1 MTLASFAFLSLN
13 GLTLAALLFLMAS
26 GLTLAFGLM
35 RVVNLAHGAF
45 YMLGGY
51 VGVAV
56 VDRTG
61 SLLAGI
67 GAGMLAG
74 LLAGVAMERLLLARV
89 RGIEL
94 SEALLTIAI
103 GMVVADGLLAAF
115 GGHPKSLA
123 VPESLRGR
131 VDLGFVQY
139 PGFRLGILVA
149 AVAVG
154 TGLALLLTQTRLGAA
169 IRAGVDDRETA
180 ESQGINVG
188 GLFSIVFALASLLAG
203 AAGVAGASY
212 FALAQDTG
220 VRVLMLSLVVIIIGG
235 LGSLAGAAA
244 GAVITGLVTSFANA
258 FAPQFALFVLF
269 APLAVVLAIRPQ
281 GLFGRSAP

>member
-1 MTLASFAFLSLN
+1 MTLTSFAFLGLN
-13 GLTLAALLFLMAS
+13 GLTLAALLFIMAS

-45 YMLGGY
+45 FMLGGY
-51 VGVAV
+51 VGVAI

-61 SLLAGI
+61 SLLLGLA
-67 GAGMLAG
+67 AGMAAG
-74 LLAGVAMERLLLARV
+74 LVAGVAMERLLLSRV
-89 RGIEL
+89 HGIEL

-103 GMVVADGLLAAF
+103 GMVIADGLLAAF

-123 VPESLRGR
+123 VPDALRGR

-139 PGFRLGILVA
+139 PGFRLGILA
-149 AVAVG
+149 AAIAVG
-154 TGLALLLTQTRLGAA
+154 AGLGLLLTRTRLGAA

-188 GLFSIVFALASLLAG
+188 ALFGIVFAMASLLAG
-203 AAGVAGASY
+203 AAGVVGASY
-212 FALAQDTG
+212 LALAQDTG

-269 APLAVVLAIRPQ
+269 APLAIVLAVRPQ
-281 GLFGRSAP
+281 GLFGRTAP

>member
-1 MTLASFAFLSLN
+1 MTLTSFAFLSLN
-13 GLTLAALLFLMAS
+13 GLTLAALLFIMAS

-35 RVVNLAHGAF
+35 RVVNLAHGAL

-56 VDRTG
+56 VDQTG
-61 SLLAGI
+61 SMLAGL
-67 GAGMLAG
+67 GAGMVAG

-103 GMVVADGLLAAF
+103 GMVIADGLLAVF

-123 VPESLRGR
+123 VPETLRGR
-131 VDLGFVQY
+131 IDLGFMQY
-139 PGFRLGILVA
+139 PGFRLGILLLA
-149 AVAVG
+149 GAVG
-154 TGLALLLTQTRLGAA
+154 AGLGLLLTRTRLGAA

-188 GLFSIVFALASLLAG
+188 ALFGIVFALASVLAG
-203 AAGVAGASY
+203 AAGVVGASY
-212 FALAQDTG
+212 LALAQDTG

-269 APLAVVLAIRPQ
+269 APLAIVLAVRPQ
-281 GLFGRSAP
+281 GLFGRTAP

>member
-1 MTLASFAFLSLN
+1 MTMTSFAFLSLN
-13 GLTLAALLFLMAS
+13 GLTLAALLFIMAS

-51 VGVAV
+51 VGVAI

-61 SLLAGI
+61 SLLVGLV
-67 GAGMLAG
+67 AGMAAG
-74 LLAGVAMERLLLARV
+74 LLAGLAMERLLLARV

-103 GMVVADGLLAAF
+103 GMVIADGLLAAF

-123 VPESLRGR
+123 VPEALRGR
-131 VDLGFVQY
+131 IDLGFVQY
-139 PGFRLGILVA
+139 PRFRLLILLS
-149 AVAVG
+149 AVG
-154 TGLALLLTQTRLGAA
+154 VAGGLGLLLTRTRLGAA

-188 GLFSIVFALASLLAG
+188 ALFGVVFALASVLAG
-203 AAGVAGASY
+203 AAGVVGASY
-212 FALAQDTG
+212 LALAQDTG

-235 LGSLAGAAA
+235 LGSLMGAAA

-269 APLAVVLAIRPQ
+269 APLAIVLALRPQ
-281 GLFGRSAP
+281 GLFGRTAP

>member
-1 MTLASFAFLSLN
+1 MTMTSFAFLSLN
-13 GLTLAALLFLMAS
+13 GLTLAALLFIMAS

-51 VGVAV
+51 VGVAI

-61 SLLAGI
+61 SLLVGLV
-67 GAGMLAG
+67 AGMAAG
-74 LLAGVAMERLLLARV
+74 LLAGLTMERLLLARV

-103 GMVVADGLLAAF
+103 GMVIADGLLAAF

-123 VPESLRGR
+123 VPEALRGR
-131 VDLGFVQY
+131 IDLGFVQY
-139 PGFRLGILVA
+139 PGFRLLILLS
-149 AVAVG
+149 AVG
-154 TGLALLLTQTRLGAA
+154 VAGGLGLLLTRTRLGAA

-188 GLFSIVFALASLLAG
+188 ALFGVVFALASVLAG
-203 AAGVAGASY
+203 AAGVVGASY
-212 FALAQDTG
+212 LALAQDTG

-235 LGSLAGAAA
+235 LGSLMGAAA

-269 APLAVVLAIRPQ
+269 APLAIVLALRPQ
-281 GLFGRSAP
+281 GLFGRTAP

>member
-1 MTLASFAFLSLN
+1 MTLTSFAFLSLN
-13 GLTLAALLFLMAS
+13 GLTLAALLFIMAS

-51 VGVAV
+51 VGVAI

-61 SLLAGI
+61 SLLAGL
-67 GAGMLAG
+67 GSGMVAG

-103 GMVVADGLLAAF
+103 GMVIADGLLAAF

-123 VPESLRGR
+123 VPEALRGR

-139 PGFRLGILVA
+139 PGFRLGILLSA
-149 AVAVG
+149 LAVG
-154 TGLALLLTQTRLGAA
+154 AGLGLLLTRTRLGAA

-188 GLFSIVFALASLLAG
+188 ALFGIVFALASVLAG
-203 AAGVAGASY
+203 AAGVVGASY
-212 FALAQDTG
+212 LALAQDTG

-269 APLAVVLAIRPQ
+269 APLAMVLAIRPQ
-281 GLFGRSAP
+281 GLFGRTAP

>member
-1 MTLASFAFLSLN
+1 
-13 GLTLAALLFLMAS
+13 
-26 GLTLAFGLM
+26 
-35 RVVNLAHGAF
+35 
-45 YMLGGY
+45 
-51 VGVAV
+51 
-56 VDRTG
+56 
-61 SLLAGI
+61 
-67 GAGMLAG
+67 
-74 LLAGVAMERLLLARV
+74 MERLLLTRV

-103 GMVVADGLLAAF
+103 GMIIADGLLAVF

-123 VPESLRGR
+123 VPEILRGR

-139 PGFRLGILVA
+139 PGFRLLILLSA
-149 AVAVG
+149 IAVG
-154 TGLALLLTQTRLGAA
+154 AGLGLLLTRTRLGAA

-188 GLFSIVFALASLLAG
+188 ALFGIVFALASVLAG
-203 AAGVAGASY
+203 AAGVVGASY
-212 FALAQDTG
+212 LALAQDTG

-244 GAVITGLVTSFANA
+244 GAIITGLVTSFANA

-269 APLAVVLAIRPQ
+269 APLAIVLAVRPQ
-281 GLFGRSAP
+281 GLFGRTVP

>member
-13 GLTLAALLFLMAS
+13 GLTLAALLFIMAS

-45 YMLGGY
+45 FMLGGY

-61 SLLAGI
+61 SLLAGL
-67 GAGMLAG
+67 GAGMAAG
-74 LLAGVAMERLLLARV
+74 LIPGVAMERLLLARV

-103 GMVVADGLLAAF
+103 GMIIADGLLGVF
-115 GGHPKSLA
+115 GGYPKSLA

-139 PGFRLGILVA
+139 PGFRLGILLL

-154 TGLALLLTQTRLGAA
+154 AGLGALLTWTRLGAA

-180 ESQGINVG
+180 QSQGINVG
-188 GLFSIVFALASLLAG
+188 ALFGIVFALASVLAG
-203 AAGVAGASY
+203 AAGVVGASY
-212 FALAQDTG
+212 LALAQDTG

-235 LGSLAGAAA
+235 LGSVTGAAA
-244 GAVITGLVTSFANA
+244 GAVITGFVTSFANA
-258 FAPQFALFVLF
+258 FIPQFALFILF
-269 APLAVVLAIRPQ
+269 APLAMVLAVRPQ
-281 GLFGRSAP
+281 GLFGRAAA

>member
-1 MTLASFAFLSLN
+1 MTLTSFAFLSLN
-13 GLTLAALLFLMAS
+13 GLTLAALLFIMAS

-45 YMLGGY
+45 FMLGGY

-56 VDRTG
+56 VERTG
-61 SLLAGI
+61 SLLAGL
-67 GAGMLAG
+67 GAGTAAG
-74 LLAGVAMERLLLARV
+74 LVAGILTERVLLRRV

-103 GMVVADGLLAAF
+103 GMVIADGLLAAF
-115 GGHPKSLA
+115 GGHPKTLA
-123 VPESLRGR
+123 LPDGLRGR

-139 PGFRLGILVA
+139 PGFRLGILA
-149 AVAVG
+149 AAIAVG
-154 TGLALLLTQTRLGAA
+154 AGLGLLLTRTRLGAA

-180 ESQGINVG
+180 ESQGVNVG
-188 GLFSIVFALASLLAG
+188 ALFGIVFALASALAG
-203 AAGVAGASY
+203 AAGVVGASY
-212 FALAQDTG
+212 LALAQDTG

-244 GAVITGLVTSFANA
+244 GAIITGLVTSFANA

-269 APLAVVLAIRPQ
+269 APLAMVLALRPQ
-281 GLFGRSAP
+281 GLFGRTAP

>member
-1 MTLASFAFLSLN
+1 MTMTSFAFLSLN
-13 GLTLAALLFLMAS
+13 GLTLAALLFIMAS

-51 VGVAV
+51 VGVAI

-61 SLLAGI
+61 SLLAGLV
-67 GAGMLAG
+67 AGMAAG
-74 LLAGVAMERLLLARV
+74 LLAGLAMERLLLARV

-103 GMVVADGLLAAF
+103 GMVIADGLLAAF

-123 VPESLRGR
+123 VPEALRGR
-131 VDLGFVQY
+131 IDLGFVRY
-139 PGFRLGILVA
+139 PGFRLLILLSAVG
-149 AVAVG
+149 VAVG
-154 TGLALLLTQTRLGAA
+154 LGLLLTRTRLGAA

-188 GLFSIVFALASLLAG
+188 ALFGVVFALASTLAG
-203 AAGVAGASY
+203 AAGVVGASY
-212 FALAQDTG
+212 LALAQDTG

-235 LGSLAGAAA
+235 LGSLTGAAA

-269 APLAVVLAIRPQ
+269 APLAIVLALRPQ
-281 GLFGRSAP
+281 GLFGRAAP

>member
-1 MTLASFAFLSLN
+1 MTMTSFAFLSLN
-13 GLTLAALLFLMAS
+13 GLTLAALLFIMAS

-51 VGVAV
+51 VGVAI

-61 SLLAGI
+61 SLLVGLV
-67 GAGMLAG
+67 AGMAAG
-74 LLAGVAMERLLLARV
+74 LLAGLTMERLLLARV

-103 GMVVADGLLAAF
+103 GMVIADGLLAAF

-123 VPESLRGR
+123 VPEALRGR
-131 VDLGFVQY
+131 IDLGFVQY
-139 PGFRLGILVA
+139 PRFRLLILLS
-149 AVAVG
+149 AVG
-154 TGLALLLTQTRLGAA
+154 VAGGLGLLLTRTRLGAA

-188 GLFSIVFALASLLAG
+188 ALFGVVFALASVLAG
-203 AAGVAGASY
+203 AAGVVGASY
-212 FALAQDTG
+212 LALAQDTG

-235 LGSLAGAAA
+235 LGSLMGAAA

-269 APLAVVLAIRPQ
+269 APLAIVLALRPQ
-281 GLFGRSAP
+281 GLFGRTAP

>member
-1 MTLASFAFLSLN
+1 MTLTSFAFLSLN
-13 GLTLAALLFLMAS
+13 GLTLAALLFIMAS

-45 YMLGGY
+45 FMLGGY

-56 VDRTG
+56 VERTG
-61 SLLAGI
+61 SLLAGL
-67 GAGMLAG
+67 GAGMAAG
-74 LLAGVAMERLLLARV
+74 LVAGVLTERVLLKRV

-103 GMVVADGLLAAF
+103 GMVIADGLLAAF

-139 PGFRLGILVA
+139 PGFRLGILA
-149 AVAVG
+149 SALAVG
-154 TGLALLLTQTRLGAA
+154 AGLGLLLTRTRLGAA

-188 GLFSIVFALASLLAG
+188 ALFGIVFALASALAG
-203 AAGVAGASY
+203 AAGVVGASY
-212 FALAQDTG
+212 LALAQDTG

-235 LGSLAGAAA
+235 LGSLTGAAA
-244 GAVITGLVTSFANA
+244 GAVVTGLVTSFANA

-269 APLAVVLAIRPQ
+269 APLAIVLAVRPQ
-281 GLFGRSAP
+281 GLFGRTAP